1 MPMQQY
7 ERVAADLRSK
17 IANGTYAPGT
27 QLPSRAQL
35 REIYGVSDTVL
46 DKAMFM
52 LRTEHLTET
61 LPGVGV
67 FVAEKPPD

>member
-1 MPMQQY
+1 MPPMQQY

-17 IANGTYAPGT
+17 IETGEYPPGS

-35 REIYGVSDTVL
+35 RVLYGVSDTVL
-46 DKAMFM
+46 DKAMFL
-52 LRTEHLTET
+52 LRAAGLTET

-67 FVAEKPPD
+67 YVRSSE